1 MTAEYD
7 VIVAGAGMVGSA
19 LACALAESG
28 VRVALLERWPPSPP
42 GAETALRVSA
52 LSPASQ
58 RLLDR
63 LGAWPAIVAHRISP
77 YREMRVWNAAD
88 SPGIHFASAELG
100 QPQLG
105 WIVENP
111 AIQFSLWRRAVAHD
125 SLTLYCPARPVA
137 LETGKD
143 CSTVALD
150 DGIRLRAA
158 LVVGADGAGSRI
170 RELAGIAVRGRD
182 YHQRGVVAT
191 VTTERPH
198 RETAWQRFLP
208 GGPLAFLPLGD
219 GRCSI
224 VWSIGSEPAA
234 ELLALDDDSF
244 GERLTEA
251 MGQRLGRVTASGPR
265 AAFPLRMQHAIDYQ
279 CSGVAL
285 IGDAAHVVHPLAG
298 QGVNLG
304 FADAAALAEVLLAAH
319 HHGRPLGAPA
329 TLRRYER
336 WRRGENRAMALAL
349 DGLERLFGSP
359 LAPVH
364 RLRNTGLELTDRLA
378 PLKRQLARMAMGLG
392 DDLPRLMQVR
402 T

>member
-1 MTAEYD
+1 MIVDHD
-7 VIVAGAGMVGSA
+7 VIIAGAGMVGSA
-19 LACALAESG
+19 LACALANAG
-28 VRVALLERWPPSPP
+28 LRVALLERRPPSPP
-42 GAETALRVSA
+42 GPEPALRVSA

-63 LGAWPAIVAHRISP
+63 LGAWQAIVDHRVSP

-88 SPGIHFASAELG
+88 STGIHFASAELG

-125 SLTLYCPARPVA
+125 SLTLYCPTRPMT
-137 LETGKD
+137 LETLDGR
-143 CSTVALD
+143 SVVTLD
-150 DGIRLRAA
+150 DGIRLSAE

-170 RELAGIAVRGRD
+170 RELAGITIRGRD

-191 VTTERPH
+191 VSTEKPH

-208 GGPLAFLPLGD
+208 DGPLAFLPLSD

-224 VWSIGSEPAA
+224 VWSTGSEQAA
-234 ELLALDDDSF
+234 ELLALDDAAF

-251 MGQRLGRVTASGPR
+251 MGQQLGRVTAGGPR
-265 AAFPLRMQHAIDYQ
+265 AAFPLRMQYALDYQ
-279 CSGVAL
+279 RPGVAL

-304 FADAAALAEVLLAAH
+304 FTDAAALTEVLLAAR

-349 DGLERLFGSP
+349 DGLERLFGTT
-359 LAPVH
+359 LTPVH
-364 RLRNTGLELTDRLA
+364 WLRNTGLELTDRLT
-378 PLKRQLARMAMGLG
+378 PIKHRLARMAMGL
-392 DDLPRLMQVR
+392 DDELPRLMRVR
-402 T
+402 A

>member
-7 VIVAGAGMVGSA
+7 IVIAGAGMVGSA
-19 LACALAESG
+19 LACALAEAG
-28 VRVALLERWPPSPP
+28 LRVALLERRPPSPP
-42 GAETALRVSA
+42 GAEIALRVSA

-63 LGAWPAIVAHRISP
+63 LGAWPAIVAHRVSP
-77 YREMRVWNAAD
+77 YREMRVWNAVD
-88 SPGIHFASAELG
+88 SPGIHFASADLG

-125 SLTLYCPARPVA
+125 SLALYCPARPVA
-137 LETGKD
+137 LEISD
-143 CSTVALD
+143 ACSTVTLD
-150 DGIRLRAA
+150 DGSRLRAA

-170 RELAGIAVRGRD
+170 RELANITVRGRD
-182 YHQRGVVAT
+182 YRQRGVVAT
-191 VTTERPH
+191 VATERPH

-208 GGPLAFLPLGD
+208 GGPLAFLPLSD

-224 VWSIGSEPAA
+224 VWSTPDARA
-234 ELLALDDDSF
+234 TELLALEDAAL
-244 GERLTEA
+244 GARLTEA
-251 MGQRLGRVTASGPR
+251 MGSHLGRVTASGPR
-265 AAFPLRMQHAIDYQ
+265 AAFPLRMQHAVDYQ
-279 CSGVAL
+279 RPGVAL

-304 FADAAALAEVLLAAH
+304 FTDAAALAEVLIDAR
-319 HHGRPLGAPA
+319 HHGRPLGAPT

-349 DGLERLFGSP
+349 DGLERLFGTS

-378 PLKRQLARMAMGLG
+378 PLKQRLARMAMGLDSG
-392 DDLPRLMQVR
+392 LPRLMQIR
-402 T
+402 A